1 MVSICAERGLRKSEL
16 SKTTAVCSWRAR
28 ARAADRPAGPAPMMR
43 ASTRGM
49 FAVVV
54 VKFLDMDVKLLG
66 TRLVEAVEDRHGG
79 ERKKKAPCAIYS
91 ILEGMLREFT
101 HSLCIISGIV

>member
-1 MVSICAERGLRKSEL
+1 MVCICAERALRKSEL
-16 SKTTAVCSWRAR
+16 LKTTAVCSWRAR

-54 VKFLDMDVKLLG
+54 IKFLAMDVKQLG
-66 TRLVEAVEDRHGG
+66 TRLVVSLWRKDIGG
-79 ERKKKAPCAIYS
+79 EKEESSMCYILYS
-91 ILEGMLREFT
+91 GGNGMR
-101 HSLCIISGIV
+101 IN